1 MKYLFYS
8 AVFLIFLLPFVFT
21 KQLSVF
27 GVFIAL
33 ISCLLLFVASR
44 FDIKIHRSTINST
57 LFLYFISLL
66 IFLPFSLLL
75 IRSVALTAWII
86 SFVTIF
92 ILSQN
97 LINEESRLINIS
109 KILVILTTLFGILS
123 LSNFIKIGLTSYTR
137 LEGIIGSH
145 NVYGGFLII
154 PFLLSIYFL
163 FKENNNWQK
172 RLWYLCSSV
181 ILVSLVLTF
190 SRGTWFSIVL
200 AGLISIIFFWR
211 KFVSDLTSFKKAIK
225 PTAIL
230 IISSFILFC
239 GVWYIAKQTTINR
252 DPNKPLD
259 TAIYP
264 QQNLEQNAFV
274 ARLNYYED
282 AWNTFLQSPVTG
294 FGAGMYA
301 QSLRI
306 YKTDPSFGSFADPH
320 NWILKNLVE
329 NGLIVTSLFTIFI
342 GAFFWQIS
350 KMIRK
355 RKEISYLPIF
365 IFIGLLG
372 GTIHGLMDFDWSIN
386 QLLIIFFIFAGSLY
400 GYLLNVGDNN
410 QNIIKYFPD
419 WVKYVL
425 LVVIIIFSI
434 ISIQIL
440 RADLVRARGDVF
452 YAQKDNENALN
463 SYFESVTLN
472 SHEPITWY
480 NLWRVYYSMNKFVPA
495 KNSIQ
500 KAIEIF
506 PENGIYWGA
515 LARTEEMLGEKENY
529 RESLV
534 KAVKYFPASDL
545 SYYVKLVEHDFEQK
559 KYNEALKYIDKVLP
573 IYSEYEKS
581 LWYKNDPNWPVM
593 SANLVVLRDIKEKI
607 GMLKVKSN

>member
-27 GVFIAL
+27 GVFVAL
-33 ISCLLLFVASR
+33 TSCLLLFVASR
-44 FDIKIHRSTINST
+44 FDIKIHRSTINTT

-66 IFLPFSLLL
+66 IFLPFSLLFIKSIAL
-75 IRSVALTAWII
+75 IAWII
-86 SFVTIF
+86 SFVIIF
-92 ILSQN
+92 VISQN
-97 LINEESRLINIS
+97 LINEESRLKNIS

-163 FKENNNWQK
+163 FKETNKWQK

-181 ILVSLVLTF
+181 MLVSLVLTF
-190 SRGTWFSIVL
+190 SRGTWVSIIL
-200 AGLISIIFFWR
+200 AILISILLFYRVLKNLSLVKIW
-211 KFVSDLTSFKKAIK
+211 SLWK
-225 PTAIL
+225 PTISLIL
-230 IISSFILFC
+230 ISFILFC
-239 GVWYIAKQTTINR
+239 GVWYMAKQTTINR

-274 ARLNYYED
+274 ARLRYYED
-282 AWNTFLQSPVTG
+282 AWNTFLQSPVAG

-320 NWILKNLVE
+320 NWVLKNLVE

-355 RKEISYLPIF
+355 RKEISYLSIF
-365 IFIGLLG
+365 IFTGLLG
-372 GTIHGLMDFDWSIN
+372 GMIHGLMDFDWSIN
-386 QLLIIFFIFAGSLY
+386 QLLIIFFVFAGSLY

-410 QNIIKYFPD
+410 QNVIKYFPD

-425 LVVIIIFSI
+425 LVLIIVFSI

-500 KAIEIF
+500 KALEIF

-529 RESLV
+529 RESLI
-534 KAVKYFPASDL
+534 KAIKYFPASDL
-545 SYYVKLVEHDFEQK
+545 SYHVKLAQYDFEQK

-573 IYSEYEKS
+573 VYSEYEKS

-593 SANLVVLRDIKEKI
+593 SANLVMLRDLKKEIEK
-607 GMLKVKSN
+607 LH